1 MSSEE
6 QGKRIHTP
14 QRSVP
19 LPVPLVGGDIL
30 LTLGTGL
37 LEGKCDGLGKFWSV
51 TTPGELDQWNWEGH
65 RATSQDSRSPQGR
78 YR

>member
-6 QGKRIHTP
+6 QGERTHTP
-14 QRSVP
+14 QRVP

-37 LEGKCDGLGKFWSV
+37 LVAKCDGLSKIWSV
-51 TTPGELDQWNWEGH
+51 TTPKVC
-65 RATSQDSRSPQGR
+65 
-78 YR
+78 

>member
-6 QGKRIHTP
+6 QGERTRTP

-37 LEGKCDGLGKFWSV
+37 LVAKCDGLSKIWSV
-51 TTPGELDQWNWEGH
+51 TTPKVC
-65 RATSQDSRSPQGR
+65 
-78 YR
+78 